1 MTVSLSLAIRVAN
14 LTVREGDSVVLADVS
29 LSVPRGSIYGLLGLG
44 DGAAALMRCLTGARR
59 PETGRVT
66 ILGRDAGSRWRL
78 RSRRLFVPAGRDLS
92 TRLGNAR
99 LPELLLI
106 EAPEQ
111 ATASG
116 LVAQLRSLASRGTAT
131 LFTTGDAAFAE
142 AAADRIGIL
151 ARGRLVADETGPEIR
166 ARFRR
171 IRYANSV
178 TETRTEFGNEL
189 DAFDA
194 LRVQVR
200 GWGISAVVSNFED
213 SAFERFR
220 RMDGVENAE
229 AEPLSLE
236 QIVEAVA
243 GEK

>member
-1 MTVSLSLAIRVAN
+1 VNGSASLAVRVEN
-14 LTVREGDSVVLADVS
+14 LTVRERGSVVLADVA
-29 LSVPRGSIYGLLGLG
+29 LSVPRGSIYGLIGLG
-44 DGAAALMRCLTGARR
+44 DGPATLMRCLTGAYRTG
-59 PETGRVT
+59 TGRVT
-66 ILGRDAGSRWRL
+66 ILGYDAGSRWRL

-92 TRLGNAR
+92 STLGNR
-99 LPELLLI
+99 RPPDLLLL
-106 EAPEQ
+106 EAPEEKD
-111 ATASG
+111 TSG
-116 LVAQLRSLASRGTAT
+116 LAAQLRSFASRGTAT
-131 LFTTGDAAFAE
+131 LFTTRQASLAE

-151 ARGRLVADETGPEIR
+151 ARGRLVVDETGPELR

-200 GWGISAVVSNFED
+200 GWGIDAIVSNFED

-236 QIVEAVA
+236 EIFAAVA

>member
-1 MTVSLSLAIRVAN
+1 MTGTSLAVQVEN
-14 LTVREGDSVVLADVS
+14 LTVREGDSLALTDVA

-44 DGAAALMRCLTGARR
+44 DGPGALMRSLTGAHRTR
-59 PETGRVT
+59 TGRVT
-66 ILGRDAGSRWRL
+66 ILGYDAASRWRL
-78 RSRRLFVPAGRDLS
+78 RSRRLFLPAGHDLS
-92 TRLGNAR
+92 SALENRKA
-99 LPELLLI
+99 PELLLL

-111 ATASG
+111 AGTSG

-131 LFTTGDAAFAE
+131 LFTTRDAALAE
-142 AAADRIGIL
+142 TAADRIGIL
-151 ARGRLVADETGPEIR
+151 ARGRLVADETSPELL

-171 IRYANSV
+171 IRYANCM

-200 GWGISAVVSNFED
+200 GWGINAIVSNFED

-236 QIVEAVA
+236 EIFAAVA